1 MQNQDFRYNKY
12 LSSENSDHKNIY
24 LKSNNVDINRLLNRV
39 KKRNTDEIKKKL
51 ILLSLAMLS
60 IIVTGLI
67 VF

>member
-1 MQNQDFRYNKY
+1 MQNQDFKYNKY

-60 IIVTGLI
+60 VIVTGLI

>member
-1 MQNQDFRYNKY
+1 MQNQDFKYNKY